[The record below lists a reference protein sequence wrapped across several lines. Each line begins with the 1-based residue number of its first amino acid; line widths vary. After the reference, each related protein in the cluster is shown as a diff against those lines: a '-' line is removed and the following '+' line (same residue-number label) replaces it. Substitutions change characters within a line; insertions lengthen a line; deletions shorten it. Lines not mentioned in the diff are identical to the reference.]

1 MSLKV
6 KFILAGALT
15 VIFVA
20 ACLVY
25 RQQVVRAKAAEA
37 QALIFLGREKAAL
50 DAETQAKTEKS
61 AAQQLVEAKSQRVAE
76 LEAALAKHPAP
87 PPAQPVP
94 VDASAADVVAGL
106 QGLGIHPN
114 LLEADPAIGL
124 NLPDGRTV
132 LGWGRQALRLPQLD
146 ARMGALEDL
155 SKVQTEQA
163 QAMNDRAARADEA
176 LAAADARA
184 VAATGRAD
192 SLQTALNLSPKD
204 RPWSVTAFAAL
215 DTTGAR
221 HLGAGVSRAWGPVHV
236 DVIVLGNMA
245 AVGGGVRF

>member
-1 MSLKV
+1 MTLKG
-6 KFILAGALT
+6 KIILACVLVTAFT
-15 VIFVA
+15 A

-25 RQQVVRAKAAEA
+25 YQQVVRAKAAEA

-50 DAETQAKTEKS
+50 DAETKAKTEKD
-61 AAQQLVEAKSQRVAE
+61 AAQQLVEAKTQRVAE

-87 PPAQPVP
+87 APAQPVP
-94 VDASAADVVAGL
+94 VDASAPDVVAGL
-106 QGLGIHPN
+106 QGLGIHPS
-114 LLEADPAIGL
+114 LLGTDPAIGM

-132 LGWGRQALRLPQLD
+132 LGWGREALRVPQLN
-146 ARMGALEDL
+146 ARVGALEDL
-155 SKVQTEQA
+155 SHAQTDQA
-163 QAMNDRAARADEA
+163 QAMKDQAARADEA

-204 RPWSVTAFAAL
+204 RPWSVTAFAGL

-221 HLGAGVSRAWGPVHV
+221 HLGAGISRARGPGHV
-236 DVIVLGNMA
+236 DVVIIGNMA
-245 AVGGGVRF
+245 AIGGGFRF